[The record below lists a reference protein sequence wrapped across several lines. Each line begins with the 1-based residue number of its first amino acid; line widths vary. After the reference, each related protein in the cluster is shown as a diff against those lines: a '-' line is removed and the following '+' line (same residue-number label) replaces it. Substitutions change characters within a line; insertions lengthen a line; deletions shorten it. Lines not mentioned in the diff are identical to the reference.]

1 MEWTERRIRVEGS
14 LELWALLFMKVLAQQ
29 LVQRG
34 YNGKRISHPRNGGL
48 YVYEQGC

>member
-1 MEWTERRIRVEGS
+1 MWLVLGRMAWYYGHS
-14 LELWALLFMKVLAQQ
+14 SFMKVLAQQ